1 MRTPATLIV
10 GLVLLFTT
18 AGCAGAP
25 GSAAR
30 PTQTDRPGSAS
41 AETAAPAAPAEEPIS
56 AIVILADG
64 VRFQAGAVARE
75 TIAYDAPADVALA
88 AFADALGPESG
99 SKEHAATNH
108 TAPTTEHRF
117 GEGVAVLEPHY
128 AAGVEND
135 PMIRPVW
142 SVRADTAVIGEVRIG
157 TEGGIAVGSPVEDIA
172 GWNDTDRMGTLTTS
186 TGTMAELLVVA
197 APGSQ
202 FVPSASSGAYGVL
215 AIADPYPGP
224 ITILTAPSQRGGV

>member
-1 MRTPATLIV
+1 MRKSATLIV

-30 PTQTDRPGSAS
+30 PTQTDRPASAS
-41 AETAAPAAPAEEPIS
+41 AEPTAPAVEPIS

-64 VRFQAGAVARE
+64 VRFQAGATARE

-88 AFADALGPESG
+88 AFADALGPQSG

-108 TAPTTEHRF
+108 TPPTTEHQF

-128 AAGVEND
+128 GAGVEND

-142 SVRADTAVIGEVRIG
+142 SVRAGTAAIGEVRIG
-157 TEGGIAVGSPVEDIA
+157 TEGGIAVGSPVEDIP
-172 GWNDTDRMGTLTTS
+172 GWNDPDRMGTLTTS
-186 TGTMAELLVVA
+186 TGTLAELLVVA

-202 FVPSASSGAYGVL
+202 LVPSASSGAYGVL

-224 ITILTAPSQRGGV
+224 ITTLIAPSQHGGA